1 MSRVLVTFGRSVP
14 QRWGEAFADGP
25 VVASTDDPAA
35 AAADSLWLDL
45 SATADGEPAAS
56 ERAARVE
63 AAVTLRRPVVAMTAS
78 PTEVDAFALLQAGAR
93 GYCHI
98 ESAVE
103 QLREI
108 ALAVEHGGLWMPPA
122 LMQRLLN
129 VSARRAP
136 DAGGVAAD
144 PGRLTSRERMVAQAV
159 ARGASNR
166 EIAEQLQVSERTV
179 KAHLTAIFDKLGL
192 RDRVQ
197 LALAMHE
204 IPVHGAED

>member
-1 MSRVLVTFGRSVP
+1 MPRVLITFGRPLP
-14 QRWGEAFADGP
+14 QRWGEAFPDGS
-25 VVASTDDPAA
+25 VVEGTDDSAVV
-35 AAADSLWLDL
+35 AADSLWLDL
-45 SATADGEPAAS
+45 SATAGGEPDAS
-56 ERAARVE
+56 ARIARVK
-63 AAVTLRRPVVAMTAS
+63 AAATLQCPVVTMTAS
-78 PTEVDAFALLQAGAR
+78 PTETDAFALLQAGAR

-122 LMQRLLN
+122 LMQRLVA

-136 DAGGVAAD
+136 GAGGVAAD
-144 PGRLTSRERMVAQAV
+144 PGRLTSREWMVAQAV

-166 EIAEQLQVSERTV
+166 EIAEQLHVSERTV
-179 KAHLTAIFDKLGL
+179 KAHLTAIFDKLEL

-197 LALAMHE
+197 LALAMHQ
-204 IPVHGAED
+204 IPVHGAVD

>member
-1 MSRVLVTFGRSVP
+1 MLRVLITFGRPVP
-14 QRWGEAFADGP
+14 QRWGEAFPDGT
-25 VVASTDDPAA
+25 VVASNDIPEA

-45 SATADGEPAAS
+45 SATADGEPDAS
-56 ERAARVE
+56 ARIARVK
-63 AAVTLRRPVVAMTAS
+63 AAATLHCPVVAMTAS
-78 PTEVDAFALLQAGAR
+78 PTETDAFALLQAGAK

-103 QLREI
+103 QLRQI

-122 LMQRLLN
+122 LMQRLVA
-129 VSARRAP
+129 VSARSAP
-136 DAGGVAAD
+136 GAGGVAAD

-179 KAHLTAIFDKLGL
+179 KAHLTAIFDKLGV

-204 IPVHGAED
+204 LPVHGEAD